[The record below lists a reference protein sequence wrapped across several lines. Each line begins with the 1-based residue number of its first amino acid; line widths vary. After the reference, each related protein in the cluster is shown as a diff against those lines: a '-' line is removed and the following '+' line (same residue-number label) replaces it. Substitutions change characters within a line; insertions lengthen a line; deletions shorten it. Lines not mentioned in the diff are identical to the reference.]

1 MKLLIISKKIFEK
14 LQDAYSR
21 VWNSLVPKL
30 LFAEQDKKCSLGMRL
45 GIAATIIYVIMEF
58 RHQYCVCVGCV
69 CAPCVCV
76 SSCVCVRPC
85 VS

>member
-1 MKLLIISKKIFEK
+1 MS
-14 LQDAYSR
+14 
-21 VWNSLVPKL
+21 KL
-30 LFAEQDKKCSLGMRL
+30 LFAEQDKKCSLGTRL
-45 GIAATIIYVIMEF
+45 GVAATIIHVIMEF

-76 SSCVCVRPC
+76 SSCVCVLLC